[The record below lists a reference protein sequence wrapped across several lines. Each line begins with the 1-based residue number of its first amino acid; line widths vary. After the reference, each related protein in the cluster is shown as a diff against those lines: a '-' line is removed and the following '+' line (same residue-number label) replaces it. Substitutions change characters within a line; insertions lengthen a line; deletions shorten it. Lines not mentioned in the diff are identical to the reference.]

1 MAGHL
6 LLAEDDHDIR
16 AVATLALRREGFDV
30 TAVADG
36 EAVLACV
43 HAARPDAIVL
53 DWMMPTLDGPSTCA
67 ALRADG
73 RTAGLPVIFLTAKSD
88 PADVTRM
95 RELGAR
101 GHIAKPFNPLA
112 LASQVR
118 ALLDPSQSD

>member
-1 MAGHL
+1 MPEHL
-6 LLAEDDHDIR
+6 LLAEDDDDIR

-36 EAVLACV
+36 AAALACV
-43 HAARPDAIVL
+43 HTVKPDAIVL

-67 ALRADG
+67 ALRDDG
-73 RTAGLPVIFLTAKSD
+73 RTAGLPVIFLTAKRD

-101 GHIAKPFNPLA
+101 GHIAKPFNPLELGA
-112 LASQVR
+112 QVR
-118 ALLDPSQSD
+118 SLLVPHGSD